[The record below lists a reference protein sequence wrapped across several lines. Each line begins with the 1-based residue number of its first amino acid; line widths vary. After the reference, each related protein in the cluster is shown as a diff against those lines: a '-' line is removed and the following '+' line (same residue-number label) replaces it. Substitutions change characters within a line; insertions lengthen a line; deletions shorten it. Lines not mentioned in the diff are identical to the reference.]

1 MMFDDVNVENV
12 LCVITFITCVSVSY
26 TR

>member
-1 MMFDDVNVENV
+1 MFDDVNVENV